1 MKLKRKS
8 FLVGLMAAG
17 LLGAAGYGLYTTCL
31 QRGMG
36 MAAAPAPAAPPVQPV
51 PQSIAH
57 GEDATRRHLT
67 ADLKAGDVDPVTGRR
82 ILYYH
87 DPMVPGNQFDKPAK
101 SPFMDMMLVPVY
113 ADGGGDGGSDRGAG
127 EGRTVTVS
135 PHLQQNLGVRTAPV
149 TEGTLS
155 LPVTAVGNIA
165 FNERDQ
171 ATVQARATGY
181 VERLHVR
188 ATLDRVAKGQALA
201 ELYVPDWVAAQE
213 EFLSVRRMQ
222 GTDLAPLVE
231 AARQRMR
238 QAGMNEAQIAWVEG
252 SGQTQVR
259 TILVAPISGVVTE
272 LAVRE
277 GMTVMAGTTLFRLNG
292 LGTVWANAE
301 VPESQAALLR
311 PGTRVRAKSPAV
323 PGMSLEGQ
331 VQALLPE
338 VNPMTRTLKARL
350 ELANPGGR
358 LVPGMSVQ
366 MQFTDLRADKAL
378 LIPTEAVIQTGRRT
392 VVIVVDGEG
401 RSGHFRPIEVEI
413 GTEGGGQTEVKRGLQ
428 AGQRVVV
435 SAQFLIDSEASLKGV
450 EARLNTAEPKPQ
462 AADTTPRHE
471 GDATVESLSRDALTL
486 SHGPIPSLKWGPM
499 TMDFKPPPQGLPS
512 GLKAGDK
519 VRFAFYMGTDKLPQ
533 LTAVTVQAPTAKAV
547 TGAKAWEP
555 AMIARLIRWSI
566 ANRFLVLLATLMLGA
581 LGRVLAAAHAARRA
595 AGPVGR
601 AGHHPH
607 VLPGAGAAP
616 RRKPGHL
623 PADDDDAVG
632 AWR

>member
-1 MKLKRKS
+1 MNMRLKP
-8 FLVGLMAAG
+8 LLIGLTAAG
-17 LLGAAGYGLYTTCL
+17 VLGATGYGLYTTGL

-51 PQSIAH
+51 PQSIAQ

-67 ADLKAGDVDPVTGRR
+67 AGLKAGDVDPVTGRR

-113 ADGGGDGGSDRGAG
+113 ADGGGDGGGGSGAG
-127 EGRTVTVS
+127 EGSTVTVS
-135 PHLQQNLGVRTAPV
+135 PRLQQNLGVRTAPV

-155 LPVTAVGNIA
+155 PPVTAVGSIA

-188 ATLDRVAKGQALA
+188 ATLDRVTKGQALA
-201 ELYVPDWVAAQE
+201 ELYVPDWIAAQE

-222 GTDLAPLVE
+222 GTDLAPLVD

-238 QAGMNEAQIAWVEG
+238 QVGMNEAQIAQVDS
-252 SGQTQVR
+252 SGRPQPRFT
-259 TILVAPISGVVTE
+259 LVAPIGGVVTE
-272 LAVRE
+272 LVARE

-323 PGMSLEGQ
+323 PGVTLDGQ

-338 VNPMTRTLKARL
+338 VNPTTRTLKARL

-401 RSGHFRPIEVEI
+401 RSGHFRPVEVEI
-413 GTEGGGQTEVKRGLQ
+413 GTESGGQTEVKRGLQ

-435 SAQFLIDSEASLKGV
+435 SSQFLIDSEARLKGV
-450 EARLNTAEPKPQ
+450 EARLNAEP
-462 AADTTPRHE
+462 
-471 GDATVESLSRDALTL
+471 DA
-486 SHGPIPSLKWGPM
+486 
-499 TMDFKPPPQGLPS
+499 S
-512 GLKAGDK
+512 GASGSQ
-519 VRFAFYMGTDKLPQ
+519 P
-533 LTAVTVQAPTAKAV
+533 
-547 TGAKAWEP
+547 
-555 AMIARLIRWSI
+555 
-566 ANRFLVLLATLMLGA
+566 
-581 LGRVLAAAHAARRA
+581 
-595 AGPVGR
+595 
-601 AGHHPH
+601 
-607 VLPGAGAAP
+607 
-616 RRKPGHL
+616 
-623 PADDDDAVG
+623 
-632 AWR
+632 

>member
-1 MKLKRKS
+1 MTLKRKP
-8 FLVGLMAAG
+8 FLVGLLVAG
-17 LLGAAGYGLYTTCL
+17 LLGAAGYGLYTTGL

-36 MAAAPAPAAPPVQPV
+36 MATAQAPAASPMQAPQAL
-51 PQSIAH
+51 PQSIAQ

-67 ADLKAGDVDPVTGRR
+67 AGLKAGDVDPVTGRR

-87 DPMVPGNQFDKPAK
+87 DPMVPGNRFDKPAK

-113 ADGGGDGGSDRGAG
+113 ADGGGDSGAG
-127 EGRTVTVS
+127 EGSTVTVS
-135 PHLQQNLGVRTAPV
+135 PRLQQNLGVRTAPV

-155 LPVTAVGNIA
+155 PPVTAVGSIA

-222 GTDLAPLVE
+222 GTDLAPLVD

-238 QAGMNEAQIAWVEG
+238 QIGMNEAQIAWVEG
-252 SGQTQVR
+252 SGQTQAR
-259 TILVAPISGVVTE
+259 TILVAPIGGVVTE
-272 LAVRE
+272 LSVRE
-277 GMTVMAGTTLFRLNG
+277 GMTVTAGTTLFRLNG

-311 PGTRVRAKSPAV
+311 PGTRVRAKSPAM
-323 PGMSLEGQ
+323 PGVALDGQ

-338 VNPMTRTLKARL
+338 VNPATRTLKARL

-366 MQFTDLRADKAL
+366 MQFTDLQTGKAL
-378 LIPTEAVIQTGRRT
+378 LVPTEAVIQTGRRT
-392 VVIVVDGEG
+392 VVIVADGEG
-401 RSGHFRPIEVEI
+401 RSGHFRPVEVET
-413 GTEGGGQTEVKRGLQ
+413 GTESGGQTEVRRGLQ

-435 SAQFLIDSEASLKGV
+435 SSQFLIDSEASLKGV
-450 EARLNTAEPKPQ
+450 EARLNAAESQPQ
-462 AADTTPRHE
+462 AQDTPPRHE
-471 GDATVESLSRDALTL
+471 GDATVESLGRDALTL

-519 VRFAFYMGTDKLPQ
+519 VRFEFYMGADNLPQ
-533 LTAVTVQAPTAKAV
+533 LTAVTVQAVASRAKPV
-547 TGAKAWEP
+547 T
-555 AMIARLIRWSI
+555 
-566 ANRFLVLLATLMLGA
+566 
-581 LGRVLAAAHAARRA
+581 AART
-595 AGPVGR
+595 GSQP
-601 AGHHPH
+601 
-607 VLPGAGAAP
+607 
-616 RRKPGHL
+616 
-623 PADDDDAVG
+623 
-632 AWR
+632 